1 MNRAGHN
8 PARSIPL
15 ERSRVAARILGF
27 LCLFALVAGAPLPA
41 CAQSA
46 SDEYRIKSAFLF
58 HFAQLVEWPAGSLN
72 SGDAA
77 LNLCIFDD
85 EPRLADLRSTID
97 GKPIGSR
104 VFHVVPLNA
113 SQELQGC
120 NMLFFSRNDAKRQA
134 VILKRLRGLPI
145 LTVGEA
151 ADFLPDGGMIRFH
164 IEENK
169 IRFDINL
176 GAADAS
182 HLKISSQLLLLAS
195 VVMRGNGAGGGR

>member
-1 MNRAGHN
+1 
-8 PARSIPL
+8 
-15 ERSRVAARILGF
+15 
-27 LCLFALVAGAPLPA
+27 
-41 CAQSA
+41 
-46 SDEYRIKSAFLF
+46 
-58 HFAQLVEWPAGSLN
+58 VEWPPGALN
-72 SGDAA
+72 SGDGS

-113 SQELQGC
+113 AQELQGC
-120 NMLFFSRNDAKRQA
+120 NMLFISRDGARRQSA
-134 VILKRLRGLPI
+134 ILKRLRGQPV
-145 LTVGEA
+145 LTVGESG
-151 ADFLPDGGMIRFH
+151 DFFPDGGMIRFH

-176 GAADAS
+176 DAANVS

-195 VVMRGNGAGGGR
+195 VVKRGSGAGGGR